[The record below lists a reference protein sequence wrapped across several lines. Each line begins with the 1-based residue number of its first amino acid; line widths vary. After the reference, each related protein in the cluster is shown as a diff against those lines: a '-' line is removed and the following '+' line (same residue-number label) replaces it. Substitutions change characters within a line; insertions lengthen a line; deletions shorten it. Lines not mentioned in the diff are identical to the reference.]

1 MSHSDKTVVTTINQE
16 KQLERLTAVTS
27 FHLNE
32 YICLFITP
40 ICKMEGPHRVENLKY
55 FLLFNKKSL
64 SAFVLKCL

>member
-1 MSHSDKTVVTTINQE
+1 MSHSDKSVVTTINQE

-40 ICKMEGPHRVENLKY
+40 ICKMEGPHSVENLKY
-55 FLLFNKKSL
+55 SFIIQ
-64 SAFVLKCL
+64 